1 MNYFGYLLP
10 AHQADT
16 YAKHALVL
24 LQKIR
29 ISCPKVLMHMMRSDV
44 VLTLSGV
51 RALNSGLVF
60 EHVPAHELEVLQ
72 KLLQANGIAM
82 FNTSIPHFVKSDGS
96 WNLIHAQA
104 FRRLPHDYQ
113 ILNEASQIDYN
124 FVPDSAQELAMWS
137 YTIESFL
144 CSSMNDQL
152 LPYGWQQSAQ
162 TPRDVRIGC
171 LLGYPGDALAAL
183 AEDNVIALSGEPST
197 LLDANIAYGDMHT
210 DDAVDYLFLDRSTQ
224 VVSHEML
231 WSQILTNIYESN
243 WYRSLISW

>member
-1 MNYFGYLLP
+1 MNHFGYSLP
-10 AHQADT
+10 THQADA

-29 ISCPKVLMHMMRSDV
+29 ISCPKMLMHVLRADV

-60 EHVPAHELEVLQ
+60 EHVPAHEVELLQ
-72 KLLQANGIAM
+72 KLLQHNGIAL
-82 FNTSIPHFVKSDGS
+82 FNNSIPHFVKSDGS

-113 ILNEASQIDYN
+113 ILTEASQFDFH
-124 FVPDSAQELAMWS
+124 FVPDCAQELAMWS
-137 YTIESFL
+137 YAIEAFL
-144 CSSMNDQL
+144 RTSMNDQL

-162 TPRDVRIGC
+162 TPQDVRIGC

-183 AEDNVIALSGEPST
+183 AEDNVVAFSGEPSM
-197 LLDANIAYGDMHT
+197 LLDASIAYGDMHT
-210 DDAVDYLFLDRSTQ
+210 DDAVGYLFLDRSTQ
-224 VVSHEML
+224 VTPHEML
-231 WSQILTNIYESN
+231 WSQILTIIYESN
-243 WYRSLISW
+243 WYRSLANW